1 MMFVLRSAFCL
12 SLVFSWMPLER
23 SEMARALN
31 GAQVSI
37 AAHEEAAA
45 KIGCGDSAVACG
57 AALLAASQAGAAAGL
72 ERPTPR
78 DRPVKGLKAAS
89 GKSPVSK
96 TTAAR
101 ASVNSLTAADLGP
114 RWRGRK
120 AKSGV
125 ES

>member
-1 MMFVLRSAFCL
+1 MMFWLRSAFCL

-31 GAQVSI
+31 DAQVSV

-45 KIGCGDSAVACG
+45 KIGCGDSALACG
-57 AALLAASQAGAAAGL
+57 AVLLAASRAGAAAGL

-78 DRPVKGLKAAS
+78 DSSIKDLKASSERSAVAKITDPRPS
-89 GKSPVSK
+89 AN
-96 TTAAR
+96 T
-101 ASVNSLTAADLGP
+101 LTAADLGP

-125 ES
+125 